1 MKIIDVTLLAINVGP
16 LQPMIDLLDDTLKK
30 VDPYF
35 NFKKSLILTDKDY
48 KHSVHEVKNIPTL
61 DFDAFSLFC
70 IKDLFKYINTTHF
83 LTIQPDGYIL
93 HPELWKDEWL
103 NYDYIGAP
111 WPPQFL
117 RDQWGRGAIGNG
129 GFSLR
134 SKFLATHVGLK
145 NKDIVQPIYH
155 EDGYYSNAV
164 NPEPWL
170 KYPTIE
176 KALEFSQELVVNKKI
191 IPFGF
196 HGKPHDPSYRYW
208 VLNEEI

>member
-35 NFKKSLILTDKDY
+35 NFKKTLILTDKDVT
-48 KHSVHEVKNIPTL
+48 HAVHQIKKIPTL
-61 DFDAFSLFC
+61 DFDSFNLFC
-70 IKDLFKYINTTHF
+70 IKDLYKYIDTTHF

-93 HPELWKDEWL
+93 HPELWNDEWL

-111 WPPQFL
+111 WPPHIL
-117 RDQWGRGAIGNG
+117 RDRWGRGAIGNG

-134 SKFLATHVGLK
+134 SKFLSTHVGML
-145 NKDIVQPIYH
+145 NKDLTKIRYH
-155 EDGYYSNAV
+155 EDGHHSNGV
-164 NPEPWL
+164 IMDPFI

-176 KALEFSQELVVNKKI
+176 MALSFSQELVIDKKI
-191 IPFGF
+191 TPFGF
-196 HGKPHDPSYRYW
+196 HGKPHDPSYKYW
-208 VLNEEI
+208 VLNQEV